1 MSNEVHGKKKT
12 GYMGFFSILLSITII
27 TAGLM
32 WEAYGH
38 LPGQYYLPISF
49 SILIAAGIAGY
60 LILVRKI
67 EI

>member
-1 MSNEVHGKKKT
+1 MTHERQGKKKT
-12 GYMGFFSILLSITII
+12 GYMGFFSILLSITLI

-32 WEAYGH
+32 WEAYGY

-49 SILIAAGIAGY
+49 SILILAGIAGY
-60 LILVRKI
+60 VILNRKI